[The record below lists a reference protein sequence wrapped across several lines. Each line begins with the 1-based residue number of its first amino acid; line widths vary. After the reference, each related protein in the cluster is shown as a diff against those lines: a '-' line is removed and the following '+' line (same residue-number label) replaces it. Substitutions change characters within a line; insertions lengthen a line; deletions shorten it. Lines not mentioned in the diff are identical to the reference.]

1 MACRRQLFPFPPSG
15 SSVFPAAGLQPVL
28 IFLLGGQSAA
38 DVALRLVDVQNHP
51 GLGRQGGIDVGE
63 AVGDVFM
70 FRRDELERFRL
81 SPNLQAN
88 VGKYPHSHPYPLR
101 FSG

>member
-1 MACRRQLFPFPPSG
+1 M
-15 SSVFPAAGLQPVL
+15 L

-38 DVALRLVDVQNHP
+38 DMTLRLVDVQNHP

-70 FRRDELERFRL
+70 FRRYYLELFYFHIRL
-81 SPNLQAN
+81 TLKYFHLIPNHLI
-88 VGKYPHSHPYPLR
+88 VEGKYPHFHLCLLL
-101 FSG
+101 FS